1 MKFTETIWL
10 HAQNTAFVP
19 PSSFFINLT
28 FSCSALLWSCSLLL
42 QLNLLPVGVKT
53 MPGEVDINL
62 SPKPLPL
69 PPPASLLNQITPL
82 THAHRSPFFTQLP
95 FIPSTSLLSASSSFL
110 TRSLCNFYLLASHWL
125 CEKNVFGLNP
135 IGEKLVCFYDFSGS
149 ACLGVFACVCMFV
162 SSDWCTTTMAEAAV
176 SFD

>member
-1 MKFTETIWL
+1 MKFTVNIRL
-10 HAQNTAFVP
+10 HPHNDTAFVP

-28 FSCSALLWSCSLLL
+28 FSCSALLCSCSLLL

-69 PPPASLLNQITPL
+69 PPPASLLNQIISL
-82 THAHRSPFFTQLP
+82 AHAHRSPFFTQLP

-110 TRSLCNFYLLASHWL
+110 NRVPFALFIHWPPTDYLKKCIWA
-125 CEKNVFGLNP
+125 
-135 IGEKLVCFYDFSGS
+135 
-149 ACLGVFACVCMFV
+149 
-162 SSDWCTTTMAEAAV
+162 
-176 SFD
+176 